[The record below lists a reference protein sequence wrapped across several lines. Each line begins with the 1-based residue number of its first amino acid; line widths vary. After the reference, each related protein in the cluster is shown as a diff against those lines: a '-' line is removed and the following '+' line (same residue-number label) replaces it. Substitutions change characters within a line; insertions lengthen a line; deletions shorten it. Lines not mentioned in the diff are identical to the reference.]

1 MRLRSCNS
9 FGPLVTDGHLDDRA
23 DTEPADEPLGGGA
36 AAGRLWVPASGADGA
51 LICKTVAEN
60 LRRERHQAQMG
71 QHKLG
76 DRAELPRDTVGRIE
90 RSEQEAR
97 LRTLRKI
104 SAALQVPL
112 RSLLDGLLD

>member
-1 MRLRSCNS
+1 
-9 FGPLVTDGHLDDRA
+9 
-23 DTEPADEPLGGGA
+23 
-36 AAGRLWVPASGADGA
+36 
-51 LICKTVAEN
+51 
-60 LRRERHQAQMG
+60 MG